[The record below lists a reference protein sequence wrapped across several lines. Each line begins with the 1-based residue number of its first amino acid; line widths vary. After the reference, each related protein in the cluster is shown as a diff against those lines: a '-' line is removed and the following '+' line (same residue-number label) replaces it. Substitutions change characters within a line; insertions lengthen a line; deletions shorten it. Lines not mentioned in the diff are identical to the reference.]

1 MNLQQAPTQLANF
14 PINVI
19 FLSSGQ
25 IAFQAIQ
32 KFPIT
37 LDQSESGETLAW
49 LSNENIIVKSEV
61 FMYNQAYNVTPIL
74 KDWLQS
80 LNLISPM

>member
-19 FLSSGQ
+19 FLSNGQ
-25 IAFQAIQ
+25 IAFQAMQ
-32 KFPIT
+32 QFPVT
-37 LDQSESGETLAW
+37 LDQNETGETLAW

-61 FMYNQAYNVTPIL
+61 FMYNQAYDVTLIL
-74 KDWLQS
+74 KEWLKS
-80 LNLISPM
+80 LNLISPI